1 MSLNSKSSFEMP
13 KTRDVKHLGIKIEE
27 ESIWRENGPLG
38 TFIATFS
45 FVFLIFA
52 LFWVVPTFA
61 PAWDHLM
68 VQHHIIKH

>member
-1 MSLNSKSSFEMP
+1 MASKSSLVEMP

-27 ESIWRENGPLG
+27 ESIWRDGGPLG
-38 TFIATFS
+38 EVIATMGF
-45 FVFLIFA
+45 FLILFA
-52 LFWVVPTFA
+52 LFWVVPTVA